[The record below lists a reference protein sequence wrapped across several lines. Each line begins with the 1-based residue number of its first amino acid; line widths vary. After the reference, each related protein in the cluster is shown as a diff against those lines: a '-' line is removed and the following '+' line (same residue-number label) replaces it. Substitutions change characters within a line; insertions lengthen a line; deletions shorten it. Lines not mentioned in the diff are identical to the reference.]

1 MQTSDKHVPFIQHS
15 LNMLTLTRVRLI
27 NTFWQHGHEIAQTGR
42 LAFIIRGNSVWESES
57 TDGISHDNRLW
68 LKSNRYDENGKSI
81 FQDPVRLYLQ
91 LQMNSYET
99 WGTINV
105 SLNPLKVDESKQII
119 EGAINTIGLAING
132 MSFLFG
138 ASLHWIPARYI
149 RISRISDRSIPVEPV
164 ETKDWICLPL
174 PKSQDD
180 HSSVVLKDDHIKN
193 LLFPFI
199 HQVANIPAHIRPT
212 IETALDWHAHAN
224 RFASGLNRFV
234 NYWASMELLGN
245 FWNVQLSKKRVL
257 KELKLEIYEKL
268 RFATED
274 NCLKLVRECKEMD
287 EPPIKTKLK
296 ALLDTV
302 VIDTQKRE
310 LLPV

>member
-1 MQTSDKHVPFIQHS
+1 
-15 LNMLTLTRVRLI
+15 
-27 NTFWQHGHEIAQTGR
+27 
-42 LAFIIRGNSVWESES
+42 
-57 TDGISHDNRLW
+57 
-68 LKSNRYDENGKSI
+68 
-81 FQDPVRLYLQ
+81 
-91 LQMNSYET
+91 MNSYET

-105 SLNPLKVDESKQII
+105 SLNPQKVDESKQII
-119 EGAINTIGLAING
+119 EGAIKTIGLAING

-212 IETALDWHAHAN
+212 IETALDWHAQAN

-245 FWNVQLSKKRVL
+245 FWNIQLSKKRVP

-268 RFATED
+268 KLATKD
-274 NCLKLVRECKEMD
+274 NCLKLVRECKEME
-287 EPPIKTKLK
+287 EPPIKAKLN

-302 VIDTQKRE
+302 VIDTQKRALIKDALFKKDVKSKKSSYDIRNGIAHGNVSE
-310 LLPV
+310 AKLEPVQLITHQLPYAQGISYEIIMSMIEWASQCEPTEATPTSSASSGA